1 MARRDAKVYDAP
13 CLFWS
18 LLVRPRMTVLLPLL
32 AVLAAA
38 SAQAQGFATSD
49 LSRLGK
55 PAAAALGP
63 GFTFRAEPS
72 RLTLACDTCAGEP
85 IVVVILGKQAGGT
98 EERVR
103 SGATTI
109 ADLEKLC
116 RSRDDACRVTA
127 LDVGAA
133 VGWVSSYPAG
143 DREGATG
150 VIILD
155 GQLLTVRALATGPG
169 AARATIT
176 RLLPLIRS
184 AMIAR

>member
-1 MARRDAKVYDAP
+1 
-13 CLFWS
+13 
-18 LLVRPRMTVLLPLL
+18 MTVLLPLL
-32 AVLAAA
+32 SVLAAT

-72 RLTLACDTCAGEP
+72 RLTLACGACAGEP
-85 IVVVILGKQAGGT
+85 IVDVILGKQADGT

-103 SGATTI
+103 SGAMTI

-116 RSRDDACRVTA
+116 RTRDDACRVTA

-133 VGWVSSYPAG
+133 VGWVSSYSSG
-143 DREGATG
+143 DREGATA
-150 VIILD
+150 VIILHR
-155 GQLLTVRALATGPG
+155 QLLTVRALATAPG
-169 AARATIT
+169 TARATIT

-184 AMIAR
+184 IISR

>member
-1 MARRDAKVYDAP
+1 MR
-13 CLFWS
+13 F
-18 LLVRPRMTVLLPLL
+18 RMSQSLPLL
-32 AVLAAA
+32 AALAAT
-38 SAQAQGFATSD
+38 SAHAQGFATSD
-49 LSRLGK
+49 LAALGK
-55 PAAAALGP
+55 SAAAALGP
-63 GFTFRAEPS
+63 GFAFRAEPS

-85 IVVVILGKQAGGT
+85 IVDVILGKQADGT
-98 EERVR
+98 EARVR

-116 RSRDDACRVTA
+116 RSRDDACRMSA

-143 DREGATG
+143 DREGATA

-155 GQLLTVRALATGPG
+155 GQLLTVRALATDLDT
-169 AARATIT
+169 ARAAIT

-184 AMIAR
+184 TIIAR

>member
-1 MARRDAKVYDAP
+1 
-13 CLFWS
+13 
-18 LLVRPRMTVLLPLL
+18 MTVLLPLL
-32 AVLAAA
+32 SVLAAT

-49 LSRLGK
+49 LSRLGE

-72 RLTLACDTCAGEP
+72 RLTLACDACAGTP
-85 IVVVILGKQAGGT
+85 IVDVILGKQADGT

-116 RSRDDACRVTA
+116 RSRDDACRVSA

-133 VGWVSSYPAG
+133 VGWVSSFPSG
-143 DREGATG
+143 DREGATA

-169 AARATIT
+169 AARAAIT
-176 RLLPLIRS
+176 RVLPLIRS
-184 AMIAR
+184 TIIAR

>member
-1 MARRDAKVYDAP
+1 M
-13 CLFWS
+13 
-18 LLVRPRMTVLLPLL
+18 RPGMTVLLPLL
-32 AVLAAA
+32 AILAAT
-38 SAQAQGFATSD
+38 SAQAQGFGTSD

-55 PAAAALGP
+55 RAAAALGP
-63 GFTFRAEPS
+63 GFKFRAEPS
-72 RLTLACDTCAGEP
+72 RLTLACDACAGAP
-85 IVVVILGKQAGGT
+85 IVDVILGKQADGT

-109 ADLEKLC
+109 ADLEELC
-116 RSRDDACRVTA
+116 RSRADACRVSA
-127 LDVGAA
+127 LEMGAA
-133 VGWVSSYPAG
+133 VGWVSSYPSG
-143 DREGATG
+143 DREGATA

-155 GQLLTVRALATGPG
+155 GQLLTVRALATSPG